1 MSGIIQ
7 SIGVYQGFL
16 WFVDEESIGGVNR
29 AAEQI
34 SYEGNAIN
42 QVRDSGSLNL
52 EVSSEHG
59 EKLLYFRGKII
70 STCW

>member
-1 MSGIIQ
+1 M
-7 SIGVYQGFL
+7 
-16 WFVDEESIGGVNR
+16 DEESIGGVNR

-70 STCW
+70 STC

>member
-1 MSGIIQ
+1 MDG
-7 SIGVYQGFL
+7 
-16 WFVDEESIGGVNR
+16 ESIGGVNR

-34 SYEGNAIN
+34 SYEGDAVN

-59 EKLLYFRGKII
+59 EKLLYFRVKII
-70 STCW
+70 STC